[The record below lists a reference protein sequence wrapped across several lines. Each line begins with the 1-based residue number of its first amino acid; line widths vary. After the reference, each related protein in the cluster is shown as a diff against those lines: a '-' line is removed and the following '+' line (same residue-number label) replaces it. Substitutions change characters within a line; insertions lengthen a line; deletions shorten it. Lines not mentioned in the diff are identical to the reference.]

1 MFFGKKIK
9 FLQERLAQIELNQER
24 MIAMMDSVRTEIGFV
39 SQILMREGKI
49 FAFDCKKCGKH
60 FRSVEEQKVC
70 NNCQSG
76 AIMNG
81 TGN

>member
-9 FLQERLAQIELNQER
+9 CLQERLTQIELNQER

-49 FAFDCKKCGKH
+49 FVFDCTKCGKH
-60 FRSVEEQKVC
+60 FRSVEEQKF
-70 NNCQSG
+70 
-76 AIMNG
+76 AIIVNLG
-81 TGN
+81 LL